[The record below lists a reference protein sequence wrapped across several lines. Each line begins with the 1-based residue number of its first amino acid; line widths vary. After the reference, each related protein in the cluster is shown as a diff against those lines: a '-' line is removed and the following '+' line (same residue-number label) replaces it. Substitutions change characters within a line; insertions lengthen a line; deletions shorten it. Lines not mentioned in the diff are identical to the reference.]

1 MIGERDSNGH
11 GTPVAAIA
19 ASGGLATGHG
29 LPAGRYVGIAPGA
42 ELIVAQTTHGGSVFS
57 DTDVLTACP
66 FVLDPAA
73 APGRPIV
80 GNLSLGRARATH
92 PGPTHPEPPPP
103 PPVPLAPP

>member
-57 DTDVLTACP
+57 DTDVLTACR
-66 FVLDPAA
+66 FVLDRAA
-73 APGRPIV
+73 ALGRPIV
-80 GNLSLGRARATH
+80 VNLSLGGEGGAHGGASSLETALDS
-92 PGPTHPEPPPP
+92 
-103 PPVPLAPP
+103 PVP